1 MKLLLDK
8 EMIVEF
14 RRLKNESSDSWRF
27 VFRVFKRMKVRGLD
41 YESAKMEVLMC
52 SVQRAAQMEIFKA
65 RLAEKNAMGFTAK
78 EKEEEPDVEP
88 SVKEKG
94 KVPVDVVSVDNRTT
108 QLYRIFILLT
118 RHGYCCT
125 DFGTEAEKFYFYNGM
140 QIRHYR
146 YIQDPVGY
154 ASGIASWIEK
164 SRPCTVEMLPSF
176 CMSYDLYLSGS
187 FYELMR
193 DVTEEETLMAYD
205 YREEAEIYFDLL
217 EKGFS
222 ARNVGFDAEIIYG
235 FEKTDDGGTF
245 FKIGKFDQDYEEAIG
260 IIVKEAEPLKGRE
273 VFDLFV
279 DSYGLESDKF
289 LEVYSFLTGLR
300 GGSFTSVRFYP
311 KSFEVSFNNKAEL
324 NSMTFNLD
332 ELLRQINVG
341 DSLSKVDYFRIF
353 SIRSKMEYF
362 SLRLLNRDDVQ
373 IEMMLVT
380 REGSSVFLDKI
391 CMDNLSFDLCGA
403 KIYIEATGTFEYELF
418 VRYRYSEIAIYSR
431 DFYRRK
437 GRNLCVTKQ
446 IEK

>member
-1 MKLLLDK
+1 
-8 EMIVEF
+8 MIVQF
-14 RRLKNESSDSWRF
+14 RKLKNESSDSWRF

-52 SVQRAAQMEIFKA
+52 SVQRAAQMKVFRA
-65 RLAEKNAMGFTAK
+65 RLAEKNAMGFTPK
-78 EKEEEPDVEP
+78 EQEDEPNVEP
-88 SVKEKG
+88 SVKEKS
-94 KVPVDVVSVDNRTT
+94 KVPVDVVSVDGRTT
-108 QLYRIFILLT
+108 ELYRIFILLT

-125 DFGTEAEKFYFYNGM
+125 DFGTDTEKFYFFNGM

-154 ASGIASWIEK
+154 ASGISSWIEK

-222 ARNVGFDAEIIYG
+222 ARNVGFDAETIYG
-235 FEKTDDGGTF
+235 FERTDDGGTF
-245 FKIGKFDQDYEEAIG
+245 FKIGKLDQDYEEAVG

-279 DSYGLESDKF
+279 ECYGLESDKF
-289 LEVYSFLTGLR
+289 LQVYSFLTGLR
-300 GGSFTSVRFYP
+300 GGSFTSVRLYP
-311 KSFEVSFNNKAEL
+311 KFFEVSFNNKTEL
-324 NSMTFNLD
+324 NSMIFNLD
-332 ELLRQINVG
+332 SLLYQINVG
-341 DSLSKVDYFRIF
+341 DNLSKVDYFRIF
-353 SIRSKMEYF
+353 SVRSKMEYF
-362 SLRLLNRDDVQ
+362 SLRLLNQKDVQ
-373 IEMMLVT
+373 VEMMFVAHD
-380 REGSSVFLDKI
+380 GSSILLDKI
-391 CMDNLSFDLCGA
+391 CMDNLSFDLGGA
-403 KIYIEATGTFEYELF
+403 KIDIKASGAFEYELY

-437 GRNLCVTKQ
+437 KQNLCVMKK